1 VVDDFN
7 QKGTTMAEHD
17 FGILLG
23 LAYDAFVADLN
34 DHLRGAGFDDIGR
47 SFGYVFRLL
56 ADDDLTLRELA
67 DALEMTS
74 QGAMKIVDE
83 MERTGYVVRIPDAGD
98 GRVKRL
104 HLTDKGRSAL
114 RAARRFHRD
123 YERRLARHLGAGVAA
138 QVRMALTYLMEGAGT
153 PTSRPA
159 RTHLRPF

>member
-1 VVDDFN
+1 
-7 QKGTTMAEHD
+7 MSEHD

-23 LAYDAFVADLN
+23 LAYNSFVDDLN
-34 DHLRGAGFDDIGR
+34 DHLRGAGFDDVGR

-56 ADDDLTLRELA
+56 ADDELTLRELA
-67 DALEMTS
+67 ERLEMTS

-83 MERTGYVVRIPDAGD
+83 MEGTGYVVRVPDAED

-104 HLTDKGRSAL
+104 RLTDRGRAAL

-123 YERRLARHLGAGVAA
+123 YERRLARHLGAEAA
-138 QVRMALTYLMEGAGT
+138 AEVRGALTYLMEGAGT
-153 PTSRPA
+153 STSRPA